1 MDYKIKYLK
10 YKTKYLQLLD
20 QIGRG
25 KMIRGYTIYS
35 LIVTHNGRIRCLL
48 DSLEVPAIEEKT
60 KQEIR
65 FMNCAILL
73 LRITK
78 DGYTISL
85 EDEGNLAEESI
96 KRAEKEKRKY
106 YAKKNIGDIYTTFQ
120 GTGQVPKPLSLLQL
134 TDDQIKKI
142 GNNTYDFYIVRHG
155 DGKHN
160 SMTTFEK
167 ATSTKVTDAELTL
180 DGIAQAEQATVY
192 LSKIKIRIDN
202 LYVSDLKRTRQT
214 LERLIRGRVNRNEKL
229 IEGRVGINGKEIV
242 VLPCAHELDYVE
254 GKNCDANQG
263 IKSALS
269 YENKVKC
276 LADKDCVSND
286 ICCKVNGLPIN
297 WSFYREF
304 YGDGTRMK
312 DGKNPSQK
320 CRDTN
325 MIQQAIIHIHK
336 SFLD

>member
-25 KMIRGYTIYS
+25 STINS

-48 DSLEVPAIEEKT
+48 DSLEVPAFEIDTKT
-60 KQEIR
+60 GKKQEIR

-78 DGYTISL
+78 YGYTISL
-85 EDEGNLAEESI
+85 EDEGNLAEKSEQ
-96 KRAEKEKRKY
+96 RAETEKRKY
-106 YAKKNIGDIYTTFQ
+106 YAKSRVGNIFTTFQ

-134 TDDQIKKI
+134 TQEQIKEI
-142 GNNTYDFYIVRHG
+142 GDNTYNFYIVRHG

-160 SMTTFEK
+160 SMGFLEK
-167 ATSTKVTDAELTL
+167 ATSDKVTDAELTP
-180 DGIAQAEQATVY
+180 DGIAQAEQAKVY
-192 LSKIKIRIDN
+192 LREITIAN

-214 LERLIRGRVNRNEKL
+214 LGKI
-229 IEGRVGINGKEIV
+229 IEGKDMRGKEIV

-254 GKNCDANQG
+254 GKSCDANQG

-269 YENKVKC
+269 YENKAKC
-276 LADKDCVSND
+276 SADKDRCDLND
-286 ICCKVNGLPIN
+286 ICCTVNGLPID
-297 WSFYREF
+297 WSFYRKF

-325 MIQQAIIHIHK
+325 MIKQAITHIQK
-336 SFLD
+336 K